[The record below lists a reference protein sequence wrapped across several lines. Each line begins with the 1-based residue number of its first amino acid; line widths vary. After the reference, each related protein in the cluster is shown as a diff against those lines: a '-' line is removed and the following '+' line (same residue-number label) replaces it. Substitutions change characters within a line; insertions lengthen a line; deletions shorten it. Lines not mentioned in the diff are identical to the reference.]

1 MVCVMC
7 VLQPGHMYYAF
18 IVAESFFSFCIQ
30 YIFFLANKLHSL
42 RFCLM
47 WLLINQFY

>member
-30 YIFFLANKLHSL
+30 YIFFSSQQITFFEILFNVALD
-42 RFCLM
+42 
-47 WLLINQFY
+47 